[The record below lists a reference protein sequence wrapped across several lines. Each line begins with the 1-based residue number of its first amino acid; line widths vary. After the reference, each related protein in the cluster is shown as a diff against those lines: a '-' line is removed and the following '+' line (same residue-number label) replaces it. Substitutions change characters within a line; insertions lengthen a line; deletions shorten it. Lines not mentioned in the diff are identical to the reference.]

1 MSLEMKYIDWEKKYY
16 DIIVEYNV
24 EREQTDDLKNRLSDK

>member
-16 DIIVEYNV
+16 DIIAEYNV
-24 EREQTDDLKNRLSDK
+24 ERE

>member
-1 MSLEMKYIDWEKKYY
+1 MSMEMKYI
-16 DIIVEYNV
+16 IAEYNV

>member
-1 MSLEMKYIDWEKKYY
+1 MEMKYIDWEKKYY
-16 DIIVEYNV
+16 DLISEYNI